1 MASRAGYWGLAKLAT
16 KVGVAGLIPWELARL
31 GNGVGVAGLNTVG
44 DLPGW
49 IPEWG

>member
-1 MASRAGYWGLAKLAT
+1 M
-16 KVGVAGLIPWELARL
+16 IPWELAGL

-49 IPEWG
+49 IPECR